1 MESWPQC
8 HSAVAGLELSF
19 IFYLPLESGIIVHA
33 LQEESVLGIHCIL
46 DLDL

>member
-1 MESWPQC
+1 MQAGSYY
-8 HSAVAGLELSF
+8 VALTALELSF
-19 IFYLPLESGIIVHA
+19 IFCLLLESGMIVHV